1 MAWVDMP
8 LSCNQHAGHSHT
20 ALVVYSCAV
29 DAVNEQVIGFDKYEL
44 QGWELALQSWESVC
58 HSYVA
63 VQNLLSLHKPRIQ
76 CITTVASGNIV
87 IMLNVLSH
95 QNMNQRHELKAHKL
109 QKAAESF

>member
-63 VQNLLSLHKPRIQ
+63 VQNLLSLHKPRISPLLRQ
-76 CITTVASGNIV
+76 AT
-87 IMLNVLSH
+87 LSSC
-95 QNMNQRHELKAHKL
+95 LT
-109 QKAAESF
+109 SFLTRT